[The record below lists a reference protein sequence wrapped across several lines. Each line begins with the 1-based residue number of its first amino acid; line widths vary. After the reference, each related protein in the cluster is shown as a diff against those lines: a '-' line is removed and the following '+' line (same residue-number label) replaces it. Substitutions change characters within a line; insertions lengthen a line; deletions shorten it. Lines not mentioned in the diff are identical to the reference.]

1 MIRARFV
8 SKDSPSSQARKHIA
22 KPLRASQSL
31 SETFPCTGYKSLS
44 PRGEALRGDHLARS
58 GIWVTQVAGA
68 MTNVN
73 LLSAETTHTTYAY
86 IYIYIYD
93 CISLSLYIYIYM
105 CIYVFIYI
113 HTYVYGV
120 WPVG

>member
-86 IYIYIYD
+86 IYIYIYM
-93 CISLSLYIYIYM
+93 IVSLSLSIYIYIYVFMYLFICTHM
-105 CIYVFIYI
+105 CMAC
-113 HTYVYGV
+113 GR
-120 WPVG
+120 